1 MEVFQGFIAAFG
13 FNYPPR
19 NWVQCAGQLLA
30 IADNQALYSL
40 LSDFYGGDSR
50 TVYGIPELRGRAAIG
65 YGTSPGQP
73 TYPIGLKYGNVQNAL
88 TIAELPTHTHLAT
101 VTGGGGAAT
110 GELYASQENGG
121 HEQPQ
126 AGDFLATGFKARGD
140 LNSNYV
146 SAAAKGTVVPLGGL
160 DVQGASTPPTV
171 TNSQTG
177 LGNAFSIMQPILAIN
192 YCLATQGI
200 YPPRN

>member
-13 FNYPPR
+13 FNFPPR
-19 NWVQCAGQLLA
+19 NWAQCAGQLLA

-50 TVYGIPELRGRAAIG
+50 VTYGLPELRGRTAVG

-73 TYPIGLKYGNVQNAL
+73 TYPIGLRYGNVQNAL
-88 TIAELPTHTHLAT
+88 TIAELPTHSHIAT
-101 VTGGGGAAT
+101 VTGGGGTAT
-110 GELYASQENGG
+110 GELYASQENGS
-121 HEQPQ
+121 HTIPE
-126 AGDFLATGFKARGD
+126 AGDYLATGFKERGD
-140 LNSNYV
+140 INSNYV
-146 SAAAKGTVVPLGGL
+146 PAAEKGVTVALGGL
-160 DVQGASTPPTV
+160 DIQGASTPPTV

-177 LGNAFSIMQPILAIN
+177 LGDAFSIMQPILAIN
-192 YCLATQGI
+192 YSIATQGI